1 MIHIFPVVIH
11 RDSVLRKIFWG
22 EYSLRYVTTYSVPF
36 GHHALFL
43 ESGKLPAVVD
53 GGEHLPHQD
62 EGEADGHDG
71 ADHAED
77 DAWKESEALKAESI
91 IATNS

>member
-1 MIHIFPVVIH
+1 
-11 RDSVLRKIFWG
+11 
-22 EYSLRYVTTYSVPF
+22 VTTYSVPF

-77 DAWKESEALKAESI
+77 DA
-91 IATNS
+91 